1 MTERELLDLALS
13 ARERAYAPYSHF
25 TVGAALLTGGGQVY
39 LGCNVE
45 NASFGAT
52 ICAERAALCTAVSA
66 GERDFRAIAIAGG
79 RSGEAP
85 RALCAP
91 CGICRQ
97 FLAELCPGEMPVIL
111 GDRERCEVYPLSSLL
126 PAAFSEDAL
135 H

>member
-1 MTERELLDLALS
+1 MTERELLDLAIT

-25 TVGAALLTGGGQVY
+25 TVGAALLTGTGQVY

-45 NASFGAT
+45 NASYGAT
-52 ICAERAALCTAVSA
+52 ICAERTALCAAVSA

-79 RSGEAP
+79 RSGDTS

-97 FLAELCPGEMPVIL
+97 FLVELCPADMSVIL
-111 GDRERCEVYPLSSLL
+111 GDRERCEVYTLSALL
-126 PAAFSEDAL
+126 PAAFTDDAL